1 MILTVMNVSPRI
13 YNKENKPD
21 IHPDFG
27 EEFVRHKVRITFG
40 NGKEL
45 EGVILEGRKY
55 FYKLVTPDGRV
66 YYINKAFVAC
76 LEFLE

>member
-1 MILTVMNVSPRI
+1 MKGRRENVDR
-13 YNKENKPD
+13 KEEET
-21 IHPDFG
+21 HPDFG

-55 FYKLVTPDGRV
+55 FYKLATIDGKL
-66 YYINKAFVAC
+66 YYVNKAYVAC
-76 LEFLE
+76 VEFVE